1 MTMKVAMEATRMY
14 ILHKDMR
21 RRGREASIDRYKT
34 RQTKKK
40 REREKEKG
48 KENEFEN
55 ASVCKLNL
63 PREILHGV
71 YPLACRREMS

>member
-1 MTMKVAMEATRMY
+1 
-14 ILHKDMR
+14 MR

-34 RQTKKK
+34 KQQKK

-48 KENEFEN
+48 KQNEFEN

-63 PREILHGV
+63 PREILSGV
-71 YPLACRREMS
+71 SPMLVGEK